1 VDRGGCGEGQRRVGL
16 ITPNVNAGRH
26 NHDEGM
32 PKLWAKWAH
41 ADPVLNLI
49 GPTGRGIVI
58 ERHHGL

>member
-1 VDRGGCGEGQRRVGL
+1 L

-41 ADPVLNLI
+41 ANPVLKPI
-49 GPTGRGIVI
+49 GPIGRGTVI

>member
-1 VDRGGCGEGQRRVGL
+1 M

-41 ADPVLNLI
+41 ADPVLNPIAL
-49 GPTGRGIVI
+49 TGRGIVI
-58 ERHHGL
+58 E

>member
-1 VDRGGCGEGQRRVGL
+1 MGATNLVEL
-16 ITPNVNAGRH
+16 IIPNVNTGRH
-26 NHDEGM
+26 SHDEGM

-41 ADPVLNLI
+41 AEPVFNPI